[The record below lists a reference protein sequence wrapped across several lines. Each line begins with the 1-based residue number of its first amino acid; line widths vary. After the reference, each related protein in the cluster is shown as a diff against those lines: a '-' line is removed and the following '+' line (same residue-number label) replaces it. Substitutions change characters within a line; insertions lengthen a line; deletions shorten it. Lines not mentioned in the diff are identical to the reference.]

1 VAEAIPHFVAATDS
15 NPGYAEAWMN
25 LGNAY
30 VQVGRV
36 EESIRV
42 FQNALQA
49 NPQLEGAR
57 RGLARAQARVGAGG
71 RVPTP

>member
-1 VAEAIPHFVAATDS
+1 
-15 NPGYAEAWMN
+15 MN